1 MPAEVTTDLEEG
13 LRKEV
18 QDNEKETDSCGD
30 RCVDDSCRFCTKCLG
45 ILLHLCQDQGYGSAS
60 SGRKGEEPSED
71 GNKLI
76 TLTVDEDSDDVFV
89 RVKAFAVKEV
99 LDNLTYKDTSK
110 WTESAEDDSRIYTY
124 NTVLSA
130 GDTVTLELIV
140 DAEKTGLKDFNLVVV
155 YEYCPAIDGAPDWT
169 GENIHIIEDADQNG
183 GN

>member
-1 MPAEVTTDLEEG
+1 MR
-13 LRKEV
+13 RKLIV
-18 QDNEKETDSCGD
+18 AAIAA
-30 RCVDDSCRFCTKCLG
+30 LM
-45 ILLHLCQDQGYGSAS
+45 ILVVSVPNALAYFSTYVRIKGTAPLHL
-60 SGRKGEEPSED
+60 GEKVTLNEGPSED

-76 TLTVDEDSDDVFV
+76 TLKVAEDSNDVYV

-140 DAEKTGLKDFNLVVV
+140 DAEKTGLKEFNLVAV

>member
-1 MPAEVTTDLEEG
+1 MRRKLIVAAIAALMILVVSVPNALAYFSTYVRIKGTAPLHLGEKVTFEEG
-13 LRKEV
+13 
-18 QDNEKETDSCGD
+18 
-30 RCVDDSCRFCTKCLG
+30 
-45 ILLHLCQDQGYGSAS
+45 
-60 SGRKGEEPSED
+60 PSED

-110 WTESAEDDSRIYTY
+110 WTESTEDDSRIYTY

-140 DAEKTGLKDFNLVVV
+140 DAEKTGLKEFNLVVV
-155 YEYCPAIDGAPDWT
+155 YEYCPAINGVPDWT

>member
-1 MPAEVTTDLEEG
+1 MRKKTIIAIAALIILMIVPVRSTLAYFSTYVRIKG
-13 LRKEV
+13 LA
-18 QDNEKETDSCGD
+18 Q
-30 RCVDDSCRFCTKCLG
+30 
-45 ILLHLCQDQGYGSAS
+45 LHLRD
-60 SGRKGEEPSED
+60 KVEFHEEESED

-140 DAEKTGLKDFNLVVV
+140 DAEKTGLKEFNLVVV

>member
-1 MPAEVTTDLEEG
+1 MR
-13 LRKEV
+13 RKLIV
-18 QDNEKETDSCGD
+18 AAIATIM
-30 RCVDDSCRFCTKCLG
+30 
-45 ILLHLCQDQGYGSAS
+45 ILAVSVPNALAYFSTYARIKGTAPLHL
-60 SGRKGEEPSED
+60 GEEVHFSEGPSGE

-89 RVKAFAVKEV
+89 RVKAFAVEEV

-140 DAEKTGLKDFNLVVV
+140 DAEATGLKEFNLVVV

-169 GENIHIIEDADQNG
+169 GENIHIIKDVDQNG
-183 GN
+183 GD

>member
-1 MPAEVTTDLEEG
+1 MPAEVATDLEEG

-45 ILLHLCQDQGYGSAS
+45 ILLHLCLHL
-60 SGRKGEEPSED
+60 GEKVTFDEGPSED

-89 RVKAFAVKEV
+89 RVKVFAVKEV

-140 DAEKTGLKDFNLVVV
+140 DAEKTGLKEFNLVVV